1 MRYLEILNEGR
12 VLNIHISTYRDI
24 DMMVWQNPSFQ
35 QRAAFLGK
43 PIRGIVDQEHDL
55 YLWDGMIATH
65 DDVEDALG
73 ISGRYYIFVSGDEG
87 FIVSSCSAGGGNYP
101 DDDWLSYPN
110 VQRFWKGPPLLTDLL
125 KRRFAQHKKDIEYE
139 NKKLTA
145 KS

>member
-1 MRYLEILNEGR
+1 MRYLEIINEGR
-12 VLNIHISTYRDI
+12 VLNIRISTYRDI
-24 DMMVWQNPSFQ
+24 DMKVWQNPSFQ

-43 PIRGIVDQEHDL
+43 PIRGIVDAERDL

-73 ISGRYYIFVSGDEG
+73 ISGQNYIFASGDEG
-87 FIVSSCSAGGGNYP
+87 FVISSCAGGSGIHA
-101 DDDWLSYPN
+101 DEWLYFPN
-110 VQRFWKGPPLLTDLL
+110 VQRFWKGTPPLTDLL
-125 KRRFAQHKKDIEYE
+125 TRRFAQYKKDIEYE